1 MRKLILIMPLVLAGC
16 VSTLPMTD
24 NVVMTDNKSFVE
36 TISFKWASNKN
47 MDRTIACIRKE
58 MPVLSNV
65 QTQDVIRYIDKDN
78 NEVVGDGRLLATKY
92 DMMGL
97 RSGNVKFQ
105 YQINVKKDLTTLTFK
120 EIYSSYPS
128 NNYTKM
134 QPYSE

>member
-1 MRKLILIMPLVLAGC
+1 
-16 VSTLPMTD
+16 
-24 NVVMTDNKSFVE
+24 
-36 TISFKWASNKN
+36 
-47 MDRTIACIRKE
+47 

-78 NEVVGDGRLLATKY
+78 NEVVGDGSLLATKY

-134 QPYSE
+134 QPYSELLADTIYEKLEESAKNIELCK